1 MIICICNALS
11 DAQCAA
17 AACRP
22 ECGTVG
28 CVYRH
33 LGARVR
39 CGKCVPMM
47 ADLFRRVLRAVE
59 RGPDGAVPVLPV
71 ADTVLRVRG
80 EVVEGGFESCW
91 NCGRAMP

>member
-1 MIICICNALS
+1 MIICVCNALS
-11 DAQCAA
+11 DAQCSA

-22 ECGTVG
+22 ECATVG

-47 ADLFRRVLRAVE
+47 ADLFRRVRAADAP
-59 RGPDGAVPVLPV
+59 RGDPAGADAAPPAAV
-71 ADTVLRVRG
+71 AAAVG
-80 EVVEGGFESCW
+80 
-91 NCGRAMP
+91 